1 LSAAAAPSEAD
12 RGLLRAF
19 EECTLAADRFHHA
32 DHVRVAWL
40 MLGLDD
46 LPAALRRF
54 RDGLRRYATSL
65 GKAGIYHETI
75 TVAYLLLIH
84 ERRQRGPED
93 ESFEAFAGRNPDLLC
108 WRPSALDR
116 YYRPETLSSE
126 RARRTFLLPDRL
138 EAGGEVAVSA

>member
-1 LSAAAAPSEAD
+1 MSAAAAPSEAD
-12 RGLLRAF
+12 RGLVRAF
-19 EECTLAADRFHHA
+19 EECTLPADRFHHA

-93 ESFEAFAGRNPDLLC
+93 ESFEGFARRNPDLLS

-138 EAGGEVAVSA
+138 EAGAEVAVSP